1 MPEIKVVAVVV
12 TYNRLDLLKENINAL
27 LAQKYN
33 DFDIMI
39 IDNASTDGTEK
50 YVRSIENKKINYINT
65 GSNLGGAG
73 GFSFGVRKAIE
84 KGYDFAWLMD
94 DDTIPAYDALD
105 SFIKKTDK
113 FNGEF
118 SYLASVVK

>member
-50 YVRSIENKKINYINT
+50 YVRSIENKKINYT
-65 GSNLGGAG
+65 
-73 GFSFGVRKAIE
+73 
-84 KGYDFAWLMD
+84 
-94 DDTIPAYDALD
+94 
-105 SFIKKTDK
+105 
-113 FNGEF
+113 
-118 SYLASVVK
+118 